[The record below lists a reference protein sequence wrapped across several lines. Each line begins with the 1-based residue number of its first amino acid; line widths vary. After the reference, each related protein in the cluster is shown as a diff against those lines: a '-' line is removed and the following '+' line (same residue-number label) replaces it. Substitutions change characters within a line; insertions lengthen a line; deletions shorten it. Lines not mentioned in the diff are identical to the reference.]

1 MANGRIPNQ
10 VPGFGDDDE
19 QDAILAEALSG
30 SEFSFT
36 AF

>member
-1 MANGRIPNQ
+1 MANGRIPNE
-10 VPGFGDDDE
+10 VPGFGDED